1 LINDIDGKKTLLI
14 SQNYNE
20 MKTQDILFSS
30 QGGNDMRV
38 FGWE

>member
-1 LINDIDGKKTLLI
+1 LLNDIGGKKTLLI
-14 SQNYNE
+14 SQIYNE

-30 QGGNDMRV
+30 QGGKDMKD